1 MKTLAD
7 CVLLA
12 TALCLLGVGRWLSGC
27 SAQFLASMSQCC
39 TRGSELAKQNPDQDC
54 ANLPYGLINVQ
65 SEDIENCRITARVCC
80 HRERRSQQCYDG
92 IMHGRSGGVC
102 KTRFS
107 FDECGGKEYK
117 KCCECCQ
124 LGLVAH
130 RQLLRCDISSVKALN
145 LGSYCAE
152 AYKDCCLN
160 GKIIA
165 TTRPPTAT
173 SAPLQPPGMC
183 ERFLGRLC
191 EHICINTAT
200 GHVCRCREGY
210 RLQADDKTCIRD
222 TGSTTG
228 GLIGTGQ
235 ATDDSLCENSP
246 CEQTCRETGTGVQC
260 SCLLGYQLNRDGTSC
275 DDVNECAYNTD
286 DCQEGQEC
294 FNTMGSFTCRRILG
308 CGTGY
313 EMNPAGECVD
323 MDECELGVDEC
334 EAGFECTNQ
343 PGSFRCVPRV
353 QCGVGYNYDRTGN
366 CVDINECDGSSC
378 PRGTKCINT
387 VGSYRCQRLVTC
399 GPGYELNAD
408 ESNCEDI
415 DECARGTHDCQ
426 GLSECKNNRGSY
438 ICQCPS
444 GYTADQSTRTCQDAD
459 ECRLGLCPPNSLCQN
474 YIGTYRCQCR
484 KGFIA
489 NLETKR
495 CADIDECIRFAG
507 RVCAQTCVNTEG
519 SYTCECRKGF
529 ELAGDN
535 RNCRDLNECD
545 NNPCEQR
552 CINVYG
558 SFQCS
563 CNRGYRVA
571 SDGRTCEDTDECAL
585 YTGQG
590 QGSLCM
596 HECVNTRG
604 SYTCS
609 CPPGYELL
617 QDDRSCADIKECDT
631 GLHNCT
637 AQQECFNIRGGY
649 RCHDV
654 TCPDNYVKTTPT
666 GSSADE
672 QRCVKGPC
680 KVLDIDCIMERTTA
694 ISFNYLDL
702 PSNLVTP
709 VDLIS
714 MKAQVYGYIPKLRF
728 RITEGN
734 QGGWFNVTK
743 RGLAGTVM
751 LVRPL
756 QGPFATTLRL
766 DMDRL
771 NNANL
776 VVGRSIA
783 YITVYVSKYNF

>member
-1 MKTLAD
+1 MKRFTD
-7 CVLLA
+7 CVLLVA
-12 TALCLLGVGRWLSGC
+12 TLCLLGRCSG
-27 SAQFLASMSQCC
+27 QFLASMSECC
-39 TRGSELAKQNPDQDC
+39 MRGSELAKQNPDQDC
-54 ANLPYGLINVQ
+54 ANFPVGLLNVRT
-65 SEDIENCRITARVCC
+65 EDRENCRITARVCC

-130 RQLLRCDISSVKALN
+130 RQLLRCDISSIKALN

-160 GKIIA
+160 GKIVA
-165 TTRPPTAT
+165 TTRPPTVT
-173 SAPLQPPGMC
+173 SAPLSGSSGSGMC
-183 ERFLGRLC
+183 ERFSGRLC
-191 EHICINTAT
+191 EHICINTAE
-200 GHVCRCREGY
+200 GHVCRCREGF
-210 RLQADDKTCIRD
+210 RLQADDKTCIAV
-222 TGSTTG
+222 TSATSGS
-228 GLIGTGQ
+228 Q
-235 ATDDSLCENSP
+235 CENSP
-246 CEQTCRETGTGVQC
+246 CEQRCVPTGTGVQC
-260 SCLLGYQLNRDGTSC
+260 SCEVGYQLNRDRVSC
-275 DDVNECAYNTD
+275 DDVNECAHNTD

-294 FNTMGSFTCRRILG
+294 FNTMGSFTCRRLLG

-334 EAGFECTNQ
+334 EAGFKCTNQ

-399 GPGYELNAD
+399 GPGYELNED

-444 GYTADQSTRTCQDAD
+444 GYTADQSTRTCQD
-459 ECRLGLCPPNSLCQN
+459 
-474 YIGTYRCQCR
+474 
-484 KGFIA
+484 
-489 NLETKR
+489 
-495 CADIDECIRFAG
+495 IDECIRFGG
-507 RVCAQTCVNTEG
+507 RVCAQNCINTEG
-519 SYTCECRKGF
+519 SYTCECREGF
-529 ELAGDN
+529 ELAADS

-571 SDGRTCEDTDECAL
+571 SDGRTCEDVDECAL
-585 YTGQG
+585 YSGQG

-596 HECVNTRG
+596 HECVNIRG
-604 SYTCS
+604 SYTCR

-631 GLHNCT
+631 GAHNCT
-637 AQQECFNIRGGY
+637 EQQECFNIRGGY

-666 GSSADE
+666 GSSSDE

-694 ISFNYLDL
+694 ISYNYLDL
-702 PSNLVTP
+702 PSDLVTP

-714 MKAQVYGYIPKLRF
+714 MKAQVYGYIPRLRF

-743 RGLAGTVM
+743 RGLADGGALTGTVM

-756 QGPFATTLRL
+756 MGPFTTTLRL

-783 YITVYVSKYNF
+783 YITVYVSKYKF

>member
-1 MKTLAD
+1 MKRFTD
-7 CVLLA
+7 CVLLVA
-12 TALCLLGVGRWLSGC
+12 TLCLLGRCSG
-27 SAQFLASMSQCC
+27 QFLASMSECC
-39 TRGSELAKQNPDQDC
+39 MRGSELAKQNPDQDC
-54 ANLPYGLINVQ
+54 ANFPVGLLNVRT
-65 SEDIENCRITARVCC
+65 EDRENCRITARVCC

-130 RQLLRCDISSVKALN
+130 RQLLRCDISSIKALN

-160 GKIIA
+160 GKIVA
-165 TTRPPTAT
+165 TTRPPTVT
-173 SAPLQPPGMC
+173 SAPLSGSSGSGMC
-183 ERFLGRLC
+183 ERFSGRLC
-191 EHICINTAT
+191 EHICINTAE
-200 GHVCRCREGY
+200 GHVCRCREGF
-210 RLQADDKTCIRD
+210 RLQADDKTCIAV
-222 TGSTTG
+222 TSATSGS
-228 GLIGTGQ
+228 Q
-235 ATDDSLCENSP
+235 CENSP
-246 CEQTCRETGTGVQC
+246 CEQRCVPTGTGVQC
-260 SCLLGYQLNRDGTSC
+260 SCEVGYQLNRDRVSC
-275 DDVNECAYNTD
+275 DDVNECAHNTD

-294 FNTMGSFTCRRILG
+294 FNTMGSFTCRRLLG

-334 EAGFECTNQ
+334 EAGFKCTNQ

-399 GPGYELNAD
+399 GPGYELNED

-444 GYTADQSTRTCQDAD
+444 GYTADQSTRTCQD
-459 ECRLGLCPPNSLCQN
+459 
-474 YIGTYRCQCR
+474 
-484 KGFIA
+484 
-489 NLETKR
+489 
-495 CADIDECIRFAG
+495 IDECIRFGG
-507 RVCAQTCVNTEG
+507 RVCAQNCINTEG
-519 SYTCECRKGF
+519 SYTCECREGF
-529 ELAGDN
+529 ELAADS

-571 SDGRTCEDTDECAL
+571 SDGRTCEDVDECAL
-585 YTGQG
+585 YSGQG

-596 HECVNTRG
+596 HECVNIRG
-604 SYTCS
+604 SYTCR

-631 GLHNCT
+631 GAHNCT
-637 AQQECFNIRGGY
+637 EQQECFNIRGGY

-666 GSSADE
+666 RCEHNPCPYDDE
-672 QRCVKGPC
+672 AC
-680 KVLDIDCIMERTTA
+680 KAEPTS
-694 ISFNYLDL
+694 ISFNYLTF
-702 PSNLVTP
+702 PSGIRTPANLFKMSAALRYPQDRFEFTLAGNEREYFTLVQEDRYSAIVKMETP
-709 VDLIS
+709 LLGPAEHELELE
-714 MKAQVYGYIPKLRF
+714 MKMF
-728 RITEGN
+728 REAEVRARNVARI
-734 QGGWFNVTK
+734 FIYVTK
-743 RGLAGTVM
+743 YT
-751 LVRPL
+751 
-756 QGPFATTLRL
+756 F
-766 DMDRL
+766 
-771 NNANL
+771 
-776 VVGRSIA
+776 
-783 YITVYVSKYNF
+783 

>member
-444 GYTADQSTRTCQDAD
+444 GYTADQSTRTCQD
-459 ECRLGLCPPNSLCQN
+459 
-474 YIGTYRCQCR
+474 
-484 KGFIA
+484 
-489 NLETKR
+489 
-495 CADIDECIRFAG
+495 IDECIRFAG

-666 GSSADE
+666 RCEHNPCPYDDE
-672 QRCVKGPC
+672 VC
-680 KVLDIDCIMERTTA
+680 KAEPTS
-694 ISFNYLDL
+694 ISFNYLTF
-702 PSNLVTP
+702 PSGIRTPANLFKMSAALRYPQDRFEFTLAGNERDYFMLVQEDRYSAIVKMETP
-709 VDLIS
+709 IPGPAEHQLELE
-714 MKAQVYGYIPKLRF
+714 MKMF
-728 RITEGN
+728 RESEVRSRNVARI
-734 QGGWFNVTK
+734 FIYVTK
-743 RGLAGTVM
+743 YT
-751 LVRPL
+751 
-756 QGPFATTLRL
+756 F
-766 DMDRL
+766 
-771 NNANL
+771 
-776 VVGRSIA
+776 
-783 YITVYVSKYNF
+783 